1 MLEFRTLGSIEL
13 RGEDGRSNESILR
26 HPKRLSLLAYL
37 CASYP
42 PARHRRDTLVALLWP
57 DHDEAH
63 ARGALRQELYQLRRA
78 LGPGVLLGE
87 RADVVGIDPHRLRC
101 DAQEFE
107 AALDEGRPV
116 EALTLCHGEF
126 LPGLHVDGGEFER
139 WLDRTRDRLSR
150 RAAEAA
156 RQLSEGAEQAAD
168 DGTALSWARRL
179 TELAPSD
186 ETAWQRL
193 IVLLN
198 RQGDRAGAL
207 LAYDSLATR
216 LRDDVG
222 VEPSPE
228 TRAIIE
234 RIRGRSEPTAGR
246 GSVGSAGQ
254 AGSVGRPPQTARAV
268 IGLLPVENGTG
279 DPGME
284 SLARRVTDRLARGLA
299 GAMFVDVAQVGETQ
313 EVTALVSASLLPRGE
328 MLEVVSRLVEPGD
341 GGRLVEVPRSVQLP
355 PDPPDTLLDT
365 LVAHVL
371 VSVAAHYDPR
381 FDAAATPAR
390 ALPIRTPLWEAYLEY
405 LQGSELFG
413 QAQFLEGHRHLLRAY
428 EIDSDFV
435 KAGVFAAIALAATG
449 APTEADALATS
460 VMAAARPLYPYERAL
475 GEWFLADLHGRR
487 AEAHRAA
494 VEGTR
499 VSGSPVFQ
507 ALAGREALRMNRP
520 REALRLVEGF
530 EYGQGWWRNGTV
542 IIETT
547 CGAHHVLGNHRAELV
562 AAQDARARFPGSLA
576 AIGVAVRAQAA
587 LGESDRVLGLVDEA
601 LTLPSGMTSPA
612 DVAWIA
618 AQELDAHGHDAAGQ
632 TARRTAL
639 DWLTR
644 RARPSTAER
653 QLQVRLLLETGDID
667 EASRVLT
674 ELSPFN
680 ELESLGLAGLAAAQ
694 RGDAAAAGVVVAD
707 LERLQ
712 NPYLGG
718 RHLFVA
724 AGIQGALGPPDAA
737 IATLRHALADGH
749 PFGVELHAL
758 PTLRPLAK
766 RGDFRALLHP
776 RD

>member
-13 RGEDGRSNESILR
+13 RGEDGRSDESILR

-37 CASYP
+37 CAPHPSGG
-42 PARHRRDTLVALLWP
+42 HRRDTLVALLWP
-57 DHDEAH
+57 DQDEAH

-78 LGPGVLLGE
+78 LGSGVLRGE
-87 RADVVGIDPHRLRC
+87 RADVVGIDAHRLWC
-101 DAQEFE
+101 DAREFE
-107 AALDEGRPV
+107 TALDEGRPA
-116 EALTLCHGEF
+116 EALALWHGEF
-126 LPGLHVDGGEFER
+126 LPGLHLDGGEFER

-150 RAAEAA
+150 RAVEAA
-156 RQLSEGAEQAAD
+156 RRLSEDAAQTGDEGA
-168 DGTALSWARRL
+168 ALSWARRL
-179 TELAPSD
+179 TELAPTD

-193 IVLLN
+193 IVLLD
-198 RQGDRAGAL
+198 RHGDRAGAL
-207 LAYDSLATR
+207 VAYDSLTTR

-228 TRAIIE
+228 TRAIVE
-234 RIRGRSEPTAGR
+234 HIRGRSQATAGR
-246 GSVGSAGQ
+246 GSGGSAGQ
-254 AGSVGRPPQTARAV
+254 AGSVGRTPQAARAV

-284 SLARRVTDRLARGLA
+284 PLARRVSDRLARGLA
-299 GAMFVDVAQVGETQ
+299 GAMFVDVAQPQ
-313 EVTALVSASLLPRGE
+313 EAQHVTALVSACLLPRGD
-328 MLEVVSRLVEPGD
+328 MVEVVSRLAEPGE
-341 GGRLVEVPRSVQLP
+341 GGRLVDVPRTLQLP

-413 QAQFLEGHRHLLRAY
+413 QAQFLDGHRHLLRAY
-428 EIDSDFV
+428 EIDPDFV

-449 APTEADALATS
+449 APAEADAMATS

-520 REALRLVEGF
+520 REALRLAEGF

-547 CGAHHVLGNHRAELV
+547 CGAHHVLGNHRAEL
-562 AAQDARARFPGSLA
+562 AAATEARARFPGSLA
-576 AIGVAVRAQAA
+576 AIGVTVRARAA
-587 LGESDRVLGLVDEA
+587 LGEPDRVLGLVSEA
-601 LTLPSGMTSPA
+601 LTYPCGMTSPV
-612 DVAWIA
+612 DVAWVA
-618 AQELDAHGHDAAGQ
+618 AQELDAHRQEAAGE

-639 DWLTR
+639 EWLAR
-644 RARPSTAER
+644 RDRPSAAER
-653 QLQVRLLLETGDID
+653 QLRVRLLLETGEIGG
-667 EASRVLT
+667 ASRLLQ
-674 ELSPFN
+674 ELSPFQD
-680 ELESLGLAGLAAAQ
+680 LESLGLAGLVAAQ
-694 RGDAAAAGVVVAD
+694 QGDTAAAGAIIAD
-707 LERLQ
+707 LERLE
-712 NPYLGG
+712 NPYLCG
-718 RHLFVA
+718 RHLLVA
-724 AGIQGALGPPDAA
+724 AGIRAALGSADAA
-737 IATLRHALADGH
+737 VATLRRAFADGQ
-749 PFGVELHAL
+749 PFGVELHSL
-758 PTLRPLAK
+758 PALRPLAQ
-766 RGDFRALLHP
+766 RHDFRALLHP